1 MSAILVKK
9 VKKMDE
15 YENAPDTQIYD
26 PDPIEVL
33 LREKRLKQMAIVR
46 FQRRLAEIDRLLER
60 LTDRMNTET

>member
-1 MSAILVKK
+1 
-9 VKKMDE
+9 MDE
-15 YENAPDTQIYD
+15 YENATDTQIYD

-60 LTDRMNTET
+60 LTDRMDTET